1 MKVWPDDYL
10 KTVDFRARCFVN
22 GTVKNPKTGKDEPR
36 SGHWSST
43 FRGHP
48 WVEASIKEGWD
59 RDLSQHVIMAVKR
72 RILQDK
78 PFHVLE
84 ELMPDAKW
92 VQRVRYHAARYK
104 AAEEW
109 RAKVI
114 AEHGSVDAYLREAKL
129 SHNAKPLKGWK
140 RVAEAAE

>member
-43 FRGHP
+43 CRGHP

-78 PFHVLE
+78 PFHVIE
-84 ELMPDAKW
+84 ELMPDPKW
-92 VQRVRYHAARYK
+92 IESVRYHAERYRK
-104 AAEEW
+104 AAEW

-114 AEHGSVDAYLREAKL
+114 AEHGSLEAYLQ
-129 SHNAKPLKGWK
+129 NASK
-140 RVAEAAE
+140 ANN